1 MAFGT
6 GAVTIHSWA
15 SAPALKNTYLCI
27 MLRFLV
33 SYLFPIPA
41 TKAAHSAFVQLDP
54 VLFCIFSFPKRK
66 GVSVKKNLLDLNLQ
80 D

>member
-27 MLRFLV
+27 ILRFLV
-33 SYLFPIPA
+33 SYFFPIPA
-41 TKAAHSAFVQLDP
+41 TKATHSAFVQLDP
-54 VLFCIFSFPKRK
+54 VLFCIFFFSKKKRCVHEK
-66 GVSVKKNLLDLNLQ
+66 EFIGS
-80 D
+80 